1 MKHSKLFLSGVIV
14 ALLTIGY
21 PSFILPDAHAAAS
34 GFESATTTSTTT
46 IAYKFDQPV
55 YVSVVGIDG
64 AGWETLG
71 NGFKLNGGAAGAGIT
86 SAMIKNYT
94 DANCGGAG
102 TLTVV
107 ITLDSA
113 IDANSVTTIQFTNGA
128 VPVVRSCDGAA
139 GVDATADGAAI
150 TVVNNLPSVS
160 SSEKS
165 GSDCY
170 DCIPPK
176 LQQAQIQIS
185 SNEKIITTD
194 DDDVLHITANIGD
207 KVTVILNVTD
217 NKPVDTF
224 RFAGLYTNYQDKPG
238 DMNTFYANN
247 YDNLKQVSTSFYEWK
262 IRADDVPYDYD
273 GTVSWTTSVPEIITE
288 PVNDTNFKF
297 KNDPDNTVK
306 YFMIPFTFTINQHMD
321 STSIVAKVYDGA
333 HNRLHATLPVILD
346 VAGND
351 PLNFENQE
359 KQKMLYFHDESMLYE
374 VVSSWTGST
383 QDVSELAIVLGI
395 PDEQLPPWVANLA
408 LWVSEDKLTI
418 GDMIVSIE
426 HLINQ

>member
-1 MKHSKLFLSGVIV
+1 MKHSKLFLFGIIV

-21 PSFILPDAHAAAS
+21 SSFILPDAHAAAS

-46 IAYKFDQPV
+46 IAYKFDQKV
-55 YVSVVGIDG
+55 YVSVIGLDG
-64 AGWETLG
+64 AKFDARTA
-71 NGFKLNGGAAGAGIT
+71 FQLNGGGVGDGIT
-86 SAMIKNYT
+86 SAIVRNYS

-102 TLTVV
+102 TRTVV

-297 KNDPDNTVK
+297 KNDQDNTVK

-321 STSIVAKVYDGA
+321 STSIVTKVYDGA
-333 HNRLHATLPVILD
+333 YNRLHVTLPVILD

-359 KQKMLYFHDESMLYE
+359 KQKMLGFYDESMLYE